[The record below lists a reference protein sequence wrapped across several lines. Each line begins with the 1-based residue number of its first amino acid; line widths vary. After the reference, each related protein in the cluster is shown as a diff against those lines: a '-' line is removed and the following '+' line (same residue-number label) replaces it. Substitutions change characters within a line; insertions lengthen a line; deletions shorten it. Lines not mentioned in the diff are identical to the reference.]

1 MERTVQLP
9 ESGYLDIRNFSR
21 LFDNMSESYKIF
33 WFQAIVGQVLEGKD
47 RITYNNLLNRMIVS
61 AWYMVSEYHLNLGP
75 SDALESLVEYVYKIS
90 GLKSNEKQEKVL
102 AYLEQLEDR
111 EFRNKKNTLSYHV
124 PYRLQAPFMP
134 SMKGKEWDLPKP
146 KLAERINKEKHLI
159 YYFLS
164 IQGVQSEICVQ
175 PEWIEYITKNQEIIK
190 GWIQFNLILY
200 LQRRNPNVPGIANKL
215 YPPQERNLVQ
225 VKKYWKAIV
234 TISSIHDIY
243 GDEEMTQHNLSI
255 DHFVPW
261 SYVAHDE
268 LWNLHP
274 TTRRINSKKSNCLP
288 VWDSYFPKLCRVEY
302 QAYRTVWEYE
312 QVHREFDRCLKEHVN
327 SLDIQQKLYRKG
339 LSEEQFSCRLEEI
352 VYPVYHAAQNVGF
365 GSWKM
370 P

>member
-1 MERTVQLP
+1 MRTGGVKGCYIL
-9 ESGYLDIRNFSR
+9 RNR
-21 LFDNMSESYKIF
+21 GRYCC
-33 WFQAIVGQVLEGKD
+33 GKD

-90 GLKSNEKQEKVL
+90 GLRSNEKQEKVL

-134 SMKGKEWDLPKP
+134 SMKGKEWDLSKP

-175 PEWIEYITKNQEIIK
+175 PEWIEYITQNQEIIK

-215 YPPQERNLVQ
+215 YPPQER
-225 VKKYWKAIV
+225 
-234 TISSIHDIY
+234 
-243 GDEEMTQHNLSI
+243 
-255 DHFVPW
+255 
-261 SYVAHDE
+261 
-268 LWNLHP
+268 NLHP

-312 QVHREFDRCLKEHVN
+312 QVYREFDRCLKEHVN
-327 SLDIQQKLYRKG
+327 SLDIQEKLYSKG
-339 LSEEQFSCRLEEI
+339 LSEEQFSRRLEEI